1 MKLFKRALTLTILA
15 IFTMYSHAQSIDEIK
30 KNSNY
35 IWGEGNGTTMSD
47 AEGEA
52 LRQMSVQISVS
63 VYNSSYDEE
72 SNDNSVQKAVLQS
85 VSSAKFTNVQMR
97 VLEEEP
103 NAKVFCFMPR
113 SEVKKMFEKRA
124 NHIANMVDAGKTA
137 ESRMMIDEALRNYY
151 WALVLAKTTPEPV
164 EIEFNDK
171 KGEATSLLPIKIK
184 SVLAMINASVDEIQD
199 GKNLILG
206 FTYNG
211 KPVSSLNF
219 KYNDGQSIVGPIVA
233 RDGIGEASMASI
245 PADGKL
251 HLTYELRFRNEVDP
265 TDSDIAGAFNAGI
278 LPNINSSVAI
288 AIKNN
293 SKKKAAAPVLASAE
307 MLAAQPTNDK
317 RSIAMQNA
325 DNTDD
330 LQQAVLAVEAAISS
344 NNPKSAF
351 NYFTPEGYTLFA
363 NLMAKNGKVTLVG
376 KAQSHNFIIADG
388 YIIGRATNIKRQF
401 RNGKAFMEKLVYRFN
416 PESRKIESVAFALTQ
431 RAENDI
437 MNAAASWPEVSR
449 WAILN
454 FMEDY
459 QTAFALKRTDYI
471 NSIFSD
477 DALII
482 TGTILKKLNN
492 AERAF
497 DRSKSLDL
505 GGPKDIAYSQ
515 LSKTEYIDRLRKI
528 FSTREYVHLQF
539 EDNVTRMIDLPAI
552 NGINKGAAFGIE
564 IKQRYESTGYSDDG
578 YLTMVFDT
586 RGKLPIIHVR
596 LWQPDK
602 NNMMSLQ
609 EFISRF
615 NKQQSKIKL

>member
-103 NAKVFCFMPR
+103 NARVFCFMPR

-265 TDSDIAGAFNAGI
+265 TDSDIAGAFNAGL

-307 MLAAQPTNDK
+307 ILAAQPTNDK

-330 LQQAVLAVEAAISS
+330 LQKAVLAVEAAISS

-497 DRSKSLDL
+497 DHSKSLDL

-528 FSTREYVHLQF
+528 FNTREYVHLQF

-615 NKQQSKIKL
+615 NK

>member
-103 NAKVFCFMPR
+103 NAKVFCFMSR

-124 NHIANMVDAGKTA
+124 NHIVNMVDAGKTA

-184 SVLAMINASVDEIQD
+184 SVLAMINASVEEIQD
-199 GKNLILG
+199 NKNIILG

-251 HLTYELRFRNEVDP
+251 HITYELRFRNEVDP

-307 MLAAQPTNDK
+307 ILAAQPTNDK

-330 LQQAVLAVEAAISS
+330 LQKAVLAVEAAISS

-459 QTAFALKRTDYI
+459 QTAFALKRIDYI

-615 NKQQSKIKL
+615 NK

>member
-293 SKKKAAAPVLASAE
+293 SKKKAAAPALASAE
-307 MLAAQPTNDK
+307 ILAAQPTNDK

-330 LQQAVLAVEAAISS
+330 LQKAVLAVEAAISS

-615 NKQQSKIKL
+615 NK

>member
-124 NHIANMVDAGKTA
+124 NHIVNMVDAGKTA

-265 TDSDIAGAFNAGI
+265 TDSDIAGAFNAGL

-288 AIKNN
+288 AIKSN

-351 NYFTPEGYTLFA
+351 SYFTPEGYTLFA

-482 TGTILKKLNN
+482 TGTILKKLDN

-615 NKQQSKIKL
+615 NK

>member
-1 MKLFKRALTLTILA
+1 MKLLKRALTLTILA

-124 NHIANMVDAGKTA
+124 NHIVNMVDAGKTA

-293 SKKKAAAPVLASAE
+293 SKKKAAAPALASAE

-330 LQQAVLAVEAAISS
+330 LQKAVLAVEAAISS

-615 NKQQSKIKL
+615 NK

>member
-103 NAKVFCFMPR
+103 NAKVFCFMSR

-184 SVLAMINASVDEIQD
+184 SVVAMINASVDEIQD

-293 SKKKAAAPVLASAE
+293 SKKKAAAPALASAE

-615 NKQQSKIKL
+615 NK

>member
-103 NAKVFCFMPR
+103 NAKVFCFMSR

-124 NHIANMVDAGKTA
+124 NHIVNMVDAGKTA

-293 SKKKAAAPVLASAE
+293 SKKKAAAPALASAE

-459 QTAFALKRTDYI
+459 QTAFALKRIDYI

-615 NKQQSKIKL
+615 NK

>member
-1 MKLFKRALTLTILA
+1 MKLLKRALTLTILA

-124 NHIANMVDAGKTA
+124 NHIVNMVDAGKTA

-325 DNTDD
+325 DNTND

-615 NKQQSKIKL
+615 NK

>member
-124 NHIANMVDAGKTA
+124 NHIVNMVDAGKTA

-293 SKKKAAAPVLASAE
+293 SKKKAAAPMLASAE

-325 DNTDD
+325 NNTDD
-330 LQQAVLAVEAAISS
+330 LQKAVLAVEAAISS

-497 DRSKSLDL
+497 NRSKSLDL

-615 NKQQSKIKL
+615 NK

>member
-103 NAKVFCFMPR
+103 NAKVFCFMSR

-288 AIKNN
+288 AIKSN

-307 MLAAQPTNDK
+307 ILAAQPTNDK
-317 RSIAMQNA
+317 HSIAMQNA

-330 LQQAVLAVEAAISS
+330 LQKAVLAVEAAISS

-376 KAQSHNFIIADG
+376 KAQNHNFIIADG

-615 NKQQSKIKL
+615 NK

>member
-124 NHIANMVDAGKTA
+124 NHIVNMVDAGKTA

-265 TDSDIAGAFNAGI
+265 TDSDIAGAFNAGL

-307 MLAAQPTNDK
+307 ILAAQPTNDK

-482 TGTILKKLNN
+482 TGTILKKLDN

-615 NKQQSKIKL
+615 NK

>member
-103 NAKVFCFMPR
+103 NARVFCFMSR

-124 NHIANMVDAGKTA
+124 NHIADMVDAGKTA

-184 SVLAMINASVDEIQD
+184 SVLAMINASVDEIRD
-199 GKNLILG
+199 GSYLILG

-265 TDSDIAGAFNAGI
+265 TDSDIAGAFNAGL

-307 MLAAQPTNDK
+307 ILTAQPTNDK

-330 LQQAVLAVEAAISS
+330 LQKAVLAVEAAISS

-363 NLMAKNGKVTLVG
+363 PLLAKNGKVTLVG

-416 PESRKIESVAFALTQ
+416 SESRKIESVAFALTQ

-482 TGTILKKLNN
+482 TGTILKKLDN
-492 AERAF
+492 AERVF

-615 NKQQSKIKL
+615 NK

>member
-103 NAKVFCFMPR
+103 NAKVFCFMSR

-124 NHIANMVDAGKTA
+124 NHIVNMVDAGKTA

-184 SVLAMINASVDEIQD
+184 SVLAMINASVKEIQD
-199 GKNLILG
+199 DKNIILD

-245 PADGKL
+245 PADRKL

-363 NLMAKNGKVTLVG
+363 NLMAKNGNVTLVG
-376 KAQSHNFIIADG
+376 KAQNHNFIIADG

-482 TGTILKKLNN
+482 TGTILKKLDN

-615 NKQQSKIKL
+615 NK

>member
-1 MKLFKRALTLTILA
+1 MKLLKRALTLTILA

-307 MLAAQPTNDK
+307 ILAAQPTNDK

-416 PESRKIESVAFALTQ
+416 PESRKIESVTFALTQ

-615 NKQQSKIKL
+615 NK

>member
-103 NAKVFCFMPR
+103 NARVFCFMPR

-124 NHIANMVDAGKTA
+124 SHITNMVDAGKTA

-288 AIKNN
+288 AIKSN

-528 FSTREYVHLQF
+528 FNTREYVHLQF

-615 NKQQSKIKL
+615 NK

>member
-103 NAKVFCFMPR
+103 NAKVFCFMSR

-124 NHIANMVDAGKTA
+124 NHIVNMVDAGKTA

-265 TDSDIAGAFNAGI
+265 TDSDIAGAFNAGL

-307 MLAAQPTNDK
+307 ILAAQPTNDK
-317 RSIAMQNA
+317 RSIAVQNA

-330 LQQAVLAVEAAISS
+330 LQKAVLAVEAAISS

-615 NKQQSKIKL
+615 NK

>member
-63 VYNSSYDEE
+63 VYNSSYEEE

-103 NAKVFCFMPR
+103 NAKVFCFMSR

-293 SKKKAAAPVLASAE
+293 SKKKAAAPALASAE

-528 FSTREYVHLQF
+528 FNTREYVHLQF

-615 NKQQSKIKL
+615 NK

>member
-124 NHIANMVDAGKTA
+124 NHIVNMVDAGKTA

-251 HLTYELRFRNEVDP
+251 HITYELRFRNEVDP

-293 SKKKAAAPVLASAE
+293 SKKKAAAPALASAE

-330 LQQAVLAVEAAISS
+330 LQKAVLAVEAAISS

-528 FSTREYVHLQF
+528 FNTREYVHLQF

-615 NKQQSKIKL
+615 NK

>member
-1 MKLFKRALTLTILA
+1 MKLLKRALTLTILA

-124 NHIANMVDAGKTA
+124 NHIVNMVDAGKTA

-171 KGEATSLLPIKIK
+171 TGEATSLLPIKIK

-288 AIKNN
+288 AIKSN

-330 LQQAVLAVEAAISS
+330 LQKAVLAVEAAISS

-615 NKQQSKIKL
+615 NK

>member
-35 IWGEGNGTTMSD
+35 IWGEGNGTTMND

-103 NAKVFCFMPR
+103 NAKVFCFMSR

-124 NHIANMVDAGKTA
+124 NHIVNMVDAGKTA

-293 SKKKAAAPVLASAE
+293 SKKKAAAPALASAE

-330 LQQAVLAVEAAISS
+330 LQKAVLAVEAAISS

-528 FSTREYVHLQF
+528 FNTREYVHLQF

-615 NKQQSKIKL
+615 NK

>member
-124 NHIANMVDAGKTA
+124 SHIANMVDAGKTA

-351 NYFTPEGYTLFA
+351 SYFTPEGYTLFA

-615 NKQQSKIKL
+615 NK

>member
-103 NAKVFCFMPR
+103 NAKVFCFMSR

-288 AIKNN
+288 AIKSN

-505 GGPKDIAYSQ
+505 GGSKDIAYSQ

-615 NKQQSKIKL
+615 NK

>member
-171 KGEATSLLPIKIK
+171 KGEETSLLPIKIK

-265 TDSDIAGAFNAGI
+265 TDSDIAGAFNAGL

-307 MLAAQPTNDK
+307 ILAAQPTNDK

-330 LQQAVLAVEAAISS
+330 LQKAVLAVEAAISS

-482 TGTILKKLNN
+482 TGTILKKLDN

-615 NKQQSKIKL
+615 NK

>member
-1 MKLFKRALTLTILA
+1 MKLFKRALTLAILV

-30 KNSNY
+30 KNPNY

-103 NAKVFCFMPR
+103 NAKVFCFMSR

-124 NHIANMVDAGKTA
+124 NHIVNMVDAGKTA
-137 ESRMMIDEALRNYY
+137 EGRMMIDEALRNYY

-293 SKKKAAAPVLASAE
+293 SKKKAAAPMLASAE
-307 MLAAQPTNDK
+307 ILAAQPTNDK

-330 LQQAVLAVEAAISS
+330 LQKAVLAVEAAISS

-482 TGTILKKLNN
+482 TGTILKKLDN

-615 NKQQSKIKL
+615 NK

>member
-103 NAKVFCFMPR
+103 NAKVFCFMSR

-206 FTYNG
+206 FIYNG

-293 SKKKAAAPVLASAE
+293 SKKKAAAPMLASAE
-307 MLAAQPTNDK
+307 ILAAQPTNDK

-528 FSTREYVHLQF
+528 FNTREYVHLQF

-615 NKQQSKIKL
+615 NK

>member
-1 MKLFKRALTLTILA
+1 MKLFKRALTLTIRA

-103 NAKVFCFMPR
+103 NAKVFCFMSR

-124 NHIANMVDAGKTA
+124 NHIVNMVDAGKTA

-184 SVLAMINASVDEIQD
+184 SVLAMINASVAEIQD

-288 AIKNN
+288 AIKSN

-459 QTAFALKRTDYI
+459 QTAFALKRIDYI

-528 FSTREYVHLQF
+528 FNTREYVHLQF

-564 IKQRYESTGYSDDG
+564 IKQRYESTSYSDDG

-615 NKQQSKIKL
+615 NK

>member
-317 RSIAMQNA
+317 HSIAMQNA

-330 LQQAVLAVEAAISS
+330 LQKAVLAVEAAISS

-528 FSTREYVHLQF
+528 FNTREYVHLQF

-615 NKQQSKIKL
+615 NK

>member
-103 NAKVFCFMPR
+103 NARVFCFMPR

-330 LQQAVLAVEAAISS
+330 LQKAVLAVEAAISS

-528 FSTREYVHLQF
+528 FNTREYVHLQF

-615 NKQQSKIKL
+615 NK

>member
-103 NAKVFCFMPR
+103 NARVFCFMPR

-288 AIKNN
+288 AIKSN

-615 NKQQSKIKL
+615 NK

>member
-124 NHIANMVDAGKTA
+124 NHIVNMVDAGKTA

-307 MLAAQPTNDK
+307 ILAAQPTNDK

-330 LQQAVLAVEAAISS
+330 LQKAVLAVEAAISS

-528 FSTREYVHLQF
+528 FNTREYVHLQF

-615 NKQQSKIKL
+615 NK

>member
-103 NAKVFCFMPR
+103 NAKVFCFMSR

-124 NHIANMVDAGKTA
+124 NHIVNMVDAGKTA

-288 AIKNN
+288 TIKNN

-330 LQQAVLAVEAAISS
+330 LQKAVLAVEAAISS

-363 NLMAKNGKVTLVG
+363 NLIAKNGKVTLVG

-615 NKQQSKIKL
+615 NK

>member
-103 NAKVFCFMPR
+103 NAKVFCFMSR

-124 NHIANMVDAGKTA
+124 NHIVNMVDAGKTA

-293 SKKKAAAPVLASAE
+293 SKKKAAAPMLASAE
-307 MLAAQPTNDK
+307 ILAAQPTNDK

-482 TGTILKKLNN
+482 TGTILKKLDN

-615 NKQQSKIKL
+615 NK

>member
-103 NAKVFCFMPR
+103 NAKVFCFMSR

-124 NHIANMVDAGKTA
+124 NHIVNMVDAGKTA

-199 GKNLILG
+199 GKNLVLG

-307 MLAAQPTNDK
+307 ILAAQPTNDK

-459 QTAFALKRTDYI
+459 QTAFALKRIDYI

-492 AERAF
+492 VERVF

-615 NKQQSKIKL
+615 NK

>member
-124 NHIANMVDAGKTA
+124 NHIVNMVDAGKTA

-330 LQQAVLAVEAAISS
+330 LQKAVLAVEAAISS

-459 QTAFALKRTDYI
+459 QTAFALKRIDYI

-615 NKQQSKIKL
+615 NK

>member
-103 NAKVFCFMPR
+103 NARVFCFMPR

-124 NHIANMVDAGKTA
+124 NHIVNMVDAGKTA

-265 TDSDIAGAFNAGI
+265 TDSDIAGAFNAGL

-288 AIKNN
+288 AIKSN

-307 MLAAQPTNDK
+307 ILAAQPTNDK
-317 RSIAMQNA
+317 HSIAMQNA

-615 NKQQSKIKL
+615 NK

>member
-265 TDSDIAGAFNAGI
+265 TDSDIAGAFNAGL

-307 MLAAQPTNDK
+307 ILAAQPTNDK

-330 LQQAVLAVEAAISS
+330 LQKAVLAVEAAISS

-615 NKQQSKIKL
+615 NK

>member
-124 NHIANMVDAGKTA
+124 NHIVNMVDAGKTA

-293 SKKKAAAPVLASAE
+293 SKKKAAAPALASAE

-471 NSIFSD
+471 SSIFSD

-615 NKQQSKIKL
+615 NK

>member
-1 MKLFKRALTLTILA
+1 
-15 IFTMYSHAQSIDEIK
+15 MYSHAQSIDEIK

-103 NAKVFCFMPR
+103 NAKVFCFMSR

-293 SKKKAAAPVLASAE
+293 SKKKAAAPMLASAE
-307 MLAAQPTNDK
+307 ILAAQPTNDK

-615 NKQQSKIKL
+615 NK

>member
-1 MKLFKRALTLTILA
+1 MKLLKRALTLTILA

-124 NHIANMVDAGKTA
+124 NHIVNMVDAGKTA

-245 PADGKL
+245 PADRKL

-288 AIKNN
+288 AIKSN

-459 QTAFALKRTDYI
+459 QTAFALKRIDYI

-497 DRSKSLDL
+497 DRSKLLDL

-615 NKQQSKIKL
+615 NK

>member
-15 IFTMYSHAQSIDEIK
+15 IFTMYSHAQSIDDIK

-103 NAKVFCFMPR
+103 NAKVFCFMSR

-124 NHIANMVDAGKTA
+124 NHIVNMVDAGKTA

-265 TDSDIAGAFNAGI
+265 TDSDIAGAFNAGL

-288 AIKNN
+288 AIKSN
-293 SKKKAAAPVLASAE
+293 SKKKAAAPMLASAE

-317 RSIAMQNA
+317 HSIAMQNA

-330 LQQAVLAVEAAISS
+330 LQKAVLAVEAAISS

-351 NYFTPEGYTLFA
+351 SYFTPEGYTLFA

-615 NKQQSKIKL
+615 NK